1 MIRNLIAVTAT
12 LLFVASASAGPKED
26 VVEAAKKLADGGNYS
41 WKSTVEAQFGA
52 GVTEGKTQK
61 DGLTWLTINRGDTT
75 TEVLLKGENAA
86 IKTDGTWKS
95 LQEVQDEQGP
105 ARFTARMVQG
115 FKPPATIV
123 QEVAGKV
130 KELGKT
136 DGDAYSAALPEETAK
151 ELLTFGGRRA
161 AGANAPTISN
171 AKGNVKVWL
180 KDGQL
185 VKLQLQLQGSIN
197 IQGQDRDVDRTTTT
211 EFKDVGT
218 TKIDAPAEAKAK
230 AKLP

>member
-1 MIRNLIAVTAT
+1 MIRNLIALTAS
-12 LLFVASASAGPKED
+12 LLFVASATAGPKED
-26 VVEAAKKLADGGNYS
+26 VQEAAKKLADGGNYS

-95 LQEVQDEQGP
+95 LQEVLDDQQGP

-130 KELGKT
+130 KELGKS
-136 DGDAYSAALPEETAK
+136 DGDAYAAALSEETAK
-151 ELLTFGGRRA
+151 ELLTLGGRRT
-161 AGANAPTISN
+161 GANAPTVNN

-197 IQGQDRDVDRTTTT
+197 FQGQDRDIDRTTTT

>member
-1 MIRNLIAVTAT
+1 MIRNLIAVTAS
-12 LLFVASASAGPKED
+12 LLFVASATAGPKED
-26 VVEAAKKLADGGNYS
+26 VQDAAKKLADGGNYS

-52 GVTEGKTQK
+52 GVTEGKTLK
-61 DGLTWLTINRGDTT
+61 DGLTWLTINRNDTT

-86 IKTDGTWKS
+86 IKTEGTWKS
-95 LQEVQDEQGP
+95 LQELLEADQGP

-123 QEVAGKV
+123 ADIAGKV
-130 KELGKT
+130 KELGKS
-136 DGDAYSAALPEETAK
+136 DDAYTAALPEETAK

-161 AGANAPTISN
+161 GANAPTVNN
-171 AKGNVKVWL
+171 AKGTVKIWL

-185 VKLQLQLQGSIN
+185 VKLQLQLQGSIKF
-197 IQGQDRDVDRTTTT
+197 QDQDRDVDRTTTT

-218 TKIDAPAEAKAK
+218 TKIEAPAEAKAK